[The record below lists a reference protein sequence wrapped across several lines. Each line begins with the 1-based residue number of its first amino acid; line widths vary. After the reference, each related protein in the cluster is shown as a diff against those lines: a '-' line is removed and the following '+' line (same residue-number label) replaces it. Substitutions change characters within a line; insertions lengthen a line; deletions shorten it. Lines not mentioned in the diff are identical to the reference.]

1 MNDQVSPKDSSENSP
16 KDPSRREAMKT
27 ALKAGAYA
35 APVILA
41 ASVPT
46 PVSAQ
51 VTGPTGTLS
60 GQVVNAQT
68 AAPIP
73 GATVSVSGGPS
84 ATTDNS
90 GNYTI
95 SNAPAGS
102 RTITTSASGFSTR
115 TDMVNIV
122 AGSTTTFNTSLVP
135 TTVGTGIAIV
145 LTWGAQ
151 PSDLDSHLVGPDGS
165 GGRFHCY
172 YGDSSPV
179 PFATLD
185 IDDTSAFGPETI
197 TVSQVSGSYIAGSY
211 SYYVRNYSGSP
222 AFDVSGAVI
231 TVFAAGAQVAQYQ
244 VSAATG
250 NPADR
255 IWSVFGFTLTPSG
268 AGASI
273 TPVQQIVPD
282 ASAPTIASGP
292 AKR

>member
-1 MNDQVSPKDSSENSP
+1 MSDQTPP

-41 ASVPT
+41 SSVPT

-51 VTGPTGTLS
+51 VTGPTGTLT
-60 GQVVNAQT
+60 GLVTNAQN
-68 AAPIP
+68 AQPIA
-73 GATVSVSGGPS
+73 GATVSVGGVTGTTNASGV
-84 ATTDNS
+84 
-90 GNYTI
+90 YTI
-95 SNAPAGS
+95 ANAPAGS
-102 RTITTSASGFSTR
+102 RTVTTSASGFSTR
-115 TDMVNIV
+115 TDTVNVV
-122 AGSTTTFNTSLVP
+122 AGSSTTFNTSLVP
-135 TTVGTGIAIV
+135 TSVGTGIAIV

-151 PSDLDSHLVGPDGS
+151 PSDLDSHLVGPNGS

-172 YGDSSPV
+172 YADDNPV
-179 PFATLD
+179 PFVQLD
-185 IDDTSAFGPETI
+185 VDDTSSFGPETI
-197 TVSQVSGSYIAGSY
+197 TVSQVSGSYVAGSY

-222 AFDVSGAVI
+222 GFDVSAAVV
-231 TVFAAGAQVAQYQ
+231 TVFAAGAQVAQYN

-250 NPADR
+250 SPAER
-255 IWSVFGFTLTPSG
+255 IWSVFGFSLTPSG